1 MATNK
6 QKRERLARAEQER
19 HQQEQQ
25 SKRQRALRTTLVAVG
40 VVVAVSLAALAYMW
54 LSEDEPV
61 VTPDGVTADGGV
73 LYPAAGDTGGNK
85 AAADAVE
92 VVMYEDPLCPHCREF
107 EHEHGQYLQD
117 AADRG
122 DISLEYR
129 PIAFVSDDSVAPINA
144 SACVLDAAGP
154 RAFVEFHDAM
164 FAGDDTDQNLTE
176 LAADSGAD
184 GSAVTDCIESGRHDG
199 WVDKVTSDASD
210 AGVEATPTIRVD
222 GETVDV
228 DDLDEVESIIEAA

>member
-19 HQQEQQ
+19 RQHEQQ
-25 SKRQRALRTTLVAVG
+25 ARRQRAVRTTVLAVG
-40 VVVAVSLAALAYMW
+40 VILVVVVAVLAYVW
-54 LSEDEPV
+54 LTDDEPV

-73 LYPAAGDTGGNK
+73 RYSAAGDTGGNK
-85 AAADAVE
+85 SPAEAVE
-92 VVMYEDPLCPHCREF
+92 VVVYEDPLCPHCREF
-107 EHEHGQYLQD
+107 EDEHGQYLQD

-122 DISLEYR
+122 EISLEYR

-164 FAGDDTDQNLTE
+164 FAGEDTDRDLTG
-176 LAADSGAD
+176 LAADVDAG
-184 GSAVTDCIESGRHDG
+184 GSAVADCIESGRHDG

-210 AGVEATPTIRVD
+210 AGVEATPTILVD
-222 GETVDV
+222 GEPVDV
-228 DDLDEVESIIEAA
+228 DDLDDVESIIEAA